1 MLADALSDITCGAK
15 FYRADL
21 HIHSL
26 EASFDVTDTTATV
39 ENIVSTA
46 VSEKLSMIAI
56 TGHNEIVNVRA
67 AVEAGFSAGLLV
79 IPGVELSTP
88 EGHLLCYAPSVEH
101 LERFFHRLDI
111 ADRGTKDCRCT
122 TGMKQCLDQIGA
134 EGGFGVIAHIESRG
148 SFEEKIPT
156 STPSKLDVLCHD
168 HLLAIEV
175 TNAECPIKYNSED
188 EDYDR
193 LQIANTRIKRRQLGS
208 QQILARVLNS
218 DAHTI
223 AAIGRNSQSNR
234 RITRY
239 KMENPSFN
247 GLRIALEEA
256 DTRVRIEDEIPQAV
270 ARIEGVSFEGGFL
283 DGQIIHFSKN
293 LTCIIGGRGSGKST
307 TFEALRLIGGEITT
321 EGSVIDSDV
330 WPDFIS
336 LYYRD
341 ETDGQHILSRSMD
354 GSVENVINPESGLT
368 SFPLESYRQGETHVI
383 TQKAQNDPLTLLNF
397 LDRLIDIENA
407 INSEDNARTV
417 LNDLW
422 PKDETAQQNV
432 NKIPELR
439 SRLVHKQQQLE
450 RLKKA
455 RGEEVIALQQKLESE
470 RRTRSFISSELA
482 KLSEATT
489 HKSIEEIVSAIRNVV
504 TGSPEDPVEPEG
516 GLILTETVAYQTQ
529 VSGVTATLQ
538 QTTAAYSKSVKQK
551 IQAWQHRDATATANI
566 EAKKQELLAAG
577 IRLDMP
583 FIQQLVTEVAN
594 LTEQLKVLK
603 TWEPHLVELKKLYAS
618 AITARWSERE
628 KVSASRL
635 SFAQKATDSLESSVS
650 DIFVSLKYAKNAL
663 SPEADRIIIDTM
675 GWRTTQQLKSKALTA
690 ELTLP
695 VLLDCLRRSNI
706 EPIKNIKGEGEQRIF
721 SDSEAQLILE
731 RLSSPEIKA
740 QLEAVAVYDKPRL
753 TVTKKISD
761 VSGQAQYI
769 PRDFSKLSLGQQ
781 QSVLL
786 SLMLTS
792 ESKAPLIIDQPE
804 DNLDSEFIYKTL
816 VPTIRRAKERRQVII
831 VTHNANIA
839 VLGDA
844 EQIVVLKA
852 TNEKALIMTRASIDE
867 PKTREIACAI
877 LEGSRQAFE
886 RRAKIYGDNK
896 TPHLSIV
903 TSGEQQTGTK
913 T

>member
-1 MLADALSDITCGAK
+1 MPTTNFLSDITCGAK

-21 HIHSL
+21 HIHSFG
-26 EASFDVTDTTATV
+26 ASFDVTDPTATV
-39 ENIVSTA
+39 DNIILTAAAEN
-46 VSEKLSMIAI
+46 LSMIAI
-56 TGHNEIVNVRA
+56 TDHNEIVNVRA
-67 AVEAGFSAGLLV
+67 AVEAGVSAGLLV

-88 EGHLLCYAPSVEH
+88 EGHLLCYAPSIEH

-111 ADRGTKDCRCT
+111 ADRGTKDCRCAM
-122 TGMKQCLDQIGA
+122 GMKQCLDQIGV

-148 SFEEKIPT
+148 SFEEKLPT
-156 STPSKLDVLCHD
+156 STPSKLDILCHN

-188 EDYDR
+188 ENCER

-223 AAIGRNSQSNR
+223 KAIGRNSQSNR

-239 KMENPSFN
+239 KMETPSFN

-270 ARIEGVSFEGGFL
+270 AIIEGVSFDGGFL
-283 DGQIIHFSKN
+283 DGQTIHFSKN

-307 TFEALRLIGGEITT
+307 TFEALRLVGGEITT

-330 WPDFIS
+330 WPDFVS

-341 ETDGQHILSRSMD
+341 ETDGQHVLSRSKG
-354 GSVENVINPESGLT
+354 GSVENSVNSGAGLT

-383 TQKAQNDPLTLLNF
+383 TQKAQTDPLTLLNF
-397 LDRLIDIENA
+397 LDRLIDIETA
-407 INSEDNARTV
+407 INFEDNARTV

-422 PKDETAQQNV
+422 PKIEIAQQNV
-432 NKIPELR
+432 NKIPDV
-439 SRLVHKQQQLE
+439 SKRLVHKEQQLE
-450 RLKKA
+450 RLKKE

-470 RRTRSFISSELA
+470 RRTRVFISSELA

-489 HKSIEEIVSAIRNVV
+489 NTSIEEIVLAIKNVV
-504 TGSPEDPVEPEG
+504 TGSSENPVEPEG
-516 GLILTETVAYQTQ
+516 GQILTATVEYQTR

-538 QTTAAYSKSVKQK
+538 QTTATYSESIKQK
-551 IQAWQHRDATATANI
+551 IQDWQNRDTTATANI

-594 LTEQLKVLK
+594 SKEQLKVLQ
-603 TWEPHLVELKKLYAS
+603 TWEPHLVDLKKQYES
-618 AITARWSERE
+618 AIEARWTERE
-628 KVSASRL
+628 KVSETRVL
-635 SFAQKATDSLESSVS
+635 FAQKATDSLKNSVS
-650 DIFVSLKYAKNAL
+650 DIFVSLKYTKNSL
-663 SPEADRIIIDTM
+663 SPDADRIIIETM
-675 GWRTTQQLKSKALTA
+675 GWRTTQQLKSKALTVG
-690 ELTLP
+690 LTLP
-695 VLLDCLRRSNI
+695 VLLNCLRRSNI
-706 EPIKNIKGEGEQRIF
+706 EPIKSIKGEGEQRIF
-721 SDSEAQLILE
+721 SDSEAQIILE
-731 RLSSPEIKA
+731 RLSSLEIKA
-740 QLEAVAVYDKPRL
+740 QLEVIAVYDKPRL
-753 TVTKKISD
+753 TVTKKVSD
-761 VSGQAQYI
+761 PLGQTQYI

-792 ESKAPLIIDQPE
+792 ESKTPLIIDQPE

-816 VPTIRRAKERRQVII
+816 VPAIRRVKERRQVII

-852 TNEKALIMTRASIDE
+852 TNEKTHIMTRASIDE
-867 PKTREIACAI
+867 PKTREIACTI
-877 LEGSRQAFE
+877 LEGAREAFV
-886 RRAKIYGDNK
+886 RRSNIYGDNK
-896 TPHLSIV
+896 TPNLSIV
-903 TSGEQQTGTK
+903 TSGIQ
-913 T
+913 